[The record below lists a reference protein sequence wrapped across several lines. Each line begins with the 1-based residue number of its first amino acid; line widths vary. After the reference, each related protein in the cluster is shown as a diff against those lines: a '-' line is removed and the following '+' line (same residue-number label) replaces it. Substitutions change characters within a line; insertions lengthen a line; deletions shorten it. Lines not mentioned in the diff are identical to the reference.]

1 MEKDV
6 VENFMI
12 SRKDFEEYFDNRKI
26 INKEEYINYLYDN
39 KKLKW

>member
-39 KKLKW
+39 KKLK